1 MADDKPSWDDYLAL
15 SSKKRGQMSFGGR
28 PKLDRRL
35 RMGLTTSLGTRL
47 EFLGP
52 SNQVASPSDAVFVG
66 IDDEINERIS
76 ERDARRLH
84 ALLTA
89 SIEVWDKA
97 KAKQ

>member
-1 MADDKPSWDDYLAL
+1 MADDKQNWGDYLAL
-15 SSKKRGQMSFGGR
+15 SSKRRGQMSFGGKPR
-28 PKLDRRL
+28 FDRRL

-52 SNQVASPSDAVFVG
+52 SNQVASPSDAVHVG

-76 ERDARRLH
+76 EKDARRLH

-89 SIEVWDKA
+89 SIEVWDAAKKA
-97 KAKQ
+97 T